1 MLVLMKK
8 ISGFHILTS
17 IGAIILFSGA
27 LSAYGQVVLVKGND
41 ANAGK
46 NAKSKPK
53 AKAAPVRTRGI
64 DLGTTPVR
72 TRGIDLGTAPVRTRG
87 IDLGTGSKTASGVAE
102 TKTQVKTRG
111 IDLGNN
117 AALLPKQMQFPVA
130 SPITASKPV
139 AAAAKPADKPV
150 APAVPAAKPAT
161 KAAAA
166 PGVFTIS
173 MPKMGSDAAAEPN
186 KEEKKS
192 APVENVAAKA
202 KEAEPKPAAPAA
214 PTVAA
219 PPVTDTVVKSA
230 AAVPA
235 PPKFA
240 LPVLPPPKLST
251 FGFDVMTTDERG
263 RMMGKRVETARYF
276 QVELPGGMQMDLVQV
291 PTGGFMMGTLES
303 DLVAVKQGSSRGVE
317 KKDLNYDI
325 VESYIRRV
333 NWESP
338 RHMVNVPGFYMSK
351 FEITQA
357 QWRAVASLPRVNTDL
372 LSDPSSFK
380 GSNLPVETITW
391 DEAIEFCERL
401 TRATGRRF
409 RLPTEAEW
417 EYAARAGTNTPFNFG
432 DSIKTDWANFQGKF
446 PYNNSPKGEFR
457 ETTVAVG
464 TLGLPNAFGLYDMH
478 GNVWEWCSD
487 VWNENYEGAP
497 VDGKSWDTGKIS
509 YLRIIRGGAWDS
521 FGGECRS
528 NSRNRM
534 TATIR
539 LNSIGLRVVAD
550 IPEGA
555 SPIQANLQ

>member
-8 ISGFHILTS
+8 LSGFHILTS
-17 IGAIILFSGA
+17 IGAIILFSGS

-41 ANAGK
+41 SNAGK
-46 NAKSKPK
+46 NTKSKPK
-53 AKAAPVRTRGI
+53 ARSAQ
-64 DLGTTPVR
+64 VR
-72 TRGIDLGTAPVRTRG
+72 TRGIDLGTAQVRTRG
-87 IDLGTGSKTASGVAE
+87 IDLGTDSKQQTGSAVE

-111 IDLGNN
+111 IDLGSN
-117 AALLPKQMQFPVA
+117 ASLLPKQMQFPVA

-139 AAAAKPADKPV
+139 VAAAKPADKPV

-161 KAAAA
+161 KAAAQ

-173 MPKMGSDAAAEPN
+173 MPKMGSTTASAGEPK
-186 KEEKKS
+186 KEEPKKEEQKS

-202 KEAEPKPAAPAA
+202 KEAEAKPATPAPLAAPA
-214 PTVAA
+214 VA
-219 PPVTDTVVKSA
+219 PPVTDTAIKSA
-230 AAVPA
+230 AAISIPA
-235 PPKFA
+235 KFA

-251 FGFDVMTTDERG
+251 FGFDVMTSDERG
-263 RMMGKRVETARYF
+263 RIVGKRVETARYF
-276 QVELPGGMQMDLVQV
+276 QIDLPGGMQLDLVQV

-325 VESYIRRV
+325 VESYIRRF

-464 TLGLPNAFGLYDMH
+464 TIGAPNAFGLYDMH

-497 VDGKSWDTGKIS
+497 IDGKSWDTGKIQ

-550 IPEGA
+550 VPEGT